1 MGCCSHSKLKP
12 QENNTTIV
20 NLPEINLSYDEP
32 LDITEKKITIVI
44 SEVKFTKV
52 FDRITNFPCFGL
64 MKVRDEI
71 GECCLEVGDLW
82 SYVQEI
88 SPAKMLSVQ
97 IQSNAEEVQ
106 IEFYSVVEGK
116 EVEIGSGVLDLDAFD
131 LSFKGIAPLYY
142 RSLKSLFLN
151 LEITIGPDPAEELIL
166 SFSSPS
172 DSKSKTLFLPC
183 RDYPL
188 DMHKYFTPNFSD
200 EKWHSQPDTTHFEV
214 LDIIKHPKT
223 QYNDLIEYL
232 MMSSPEYIYHTLDRL
247 IYFSSQTIYASKIIL
262 EKHSRLK
269 EILQM
274 FSQDKL
280 IVSKT
285 LSVIFECA
293 KSLENKPSDL
303 CPLIDS
309 DLIMILLELQHTR
322 KTSSILLEVV
332 LKYLMIMKD
341 KNISLEISRCIL
353 LTCKDHVKKHRFS
366 EIFSVVLQIIF
377 TIIQNC
383 PTKDHVFCI

>member
-1 MGCCSHSKLKP
+1 
-12 QENNTTIV
+12 
-20 NLPEINLSYDEP
+20 
-32 LDITEKKITIVI
+32 
-44 SEVKFTKV
+44 
-52 FDRITNFPCFGL
+52 
-64 MKVRDEI
+64 
-71 GECCLEVGDLW
+71 
-82 SYVQEI
+82 
-88 SPAKMLSVQ
+88 
-97 IQSNAEEVQ
+97 
-106 IEFYSVVEGK
+106 
-116 EVEIGSGVLDLDAFD
+116 
-131 LSFKGIAPLYY
+131 
-142 RSLKSLFLN
+142 
-151 LEITIGPDPAEELIL
+151 
-166 SFSSPS
+166 
-172 DSKSKTLFLPC
+172 
-183 RDYPL
+183 
-188 DMHKYFTPNFSD
+188 MHKYFTPNFSD

-269 EILQM
+269 EILQI

-293 KSLENKPSDL
+293 KSLENKPSEL

-322 KTSSILLEVV
+322 KISSILLEVV
-332 LKYLMIMKD
+332 LKYLMVVKD
-341 KNISLEISRCIL
+341 KNISLEISKSIL
-353 LTCKDHVKKHRFS
+353 FTCKNHVKKHRFS